1 MEKNKEV
8 FLELVDL
15 GCVTALQAWL
25 LAYGFKLKG
34 TK

>member
-1 MEKNKEV
+1 MGKNKEV
-8 FLELVDL
+8 FPELVDL

>member
-1 MEKNKEV
+1 MGKNKEV
-8 FLELVDL
+8 FPELVDL
-15 GCVTALQAWL
+15 GCVAALQAWL